1 MHKALSCFPPY
12 CQEQLIQTAFFVF
25 HLLETLSELTDDQR
39 PKAGILLSICHIRV
53 DHAQRMTGLLLSG
66 PQIFCHTDVDALLT
80 CENDIKVFFALLK
93 SFLARLY
100 SLIFFFSKICKM
112 SLLVFAENFLVHL
125 LICGRKNIKPQG
137 NCMPLLGA

>member
-39 PKAGILLSICHIRV
+39 PKAGILLSICHIHV

-100 SLIFFFSKICKM
+100 SLIFFSPKYVRCHCWSLQRTSLCICSYVVEKILNLRVIACH
-112 SLLVFAENFLVHL
+112 S
-125 LICGRKNIKPQG
+125 
-137 NCMPLLGA
+137 